1 MNNNRER
8 LGSRLGFIL
17 LSAGCAIGCGNV
29 WKFPYLTGQN
39 GGGAFVLLYII
50 FLIIL
55 GIPVMTME
63 FSIGRGS
70 QKSPLKM
77 LTTLQGK
84 KQHWGWSSP
93 LPFIGNVVLMM
104 FYTCVAGWFLKYFVG
119 FVSGEYAGLSAEQ
132 SGEAFGAMISNP
144 GQQILFTAIICVIG
158 FLICSFSLN
167 KGLEQVTKYMML
179 ILFLLLI
186 VLVIHS
192 CTLSG
197 AKEGLTF
204 YLLPDFTKI
213 TWGTVNAAMNQ
224 AFFTLSLG
232 IGSMAIFGSY
242 LDKKRSLMGESIN
255 VIILD
260 TIVAIMAGLII
271 FPACS
276 TFGVDAGAGPSLI
289 FVTLPNIF
297 ANMAGGR
304 IWGSLFFLFMTFAAL
319 STVLAVF
326 ENILAMFRDWTGVS
340 RVKGCI
346 ICGIHD
352 HPVNSLHSGLQCLE
366 RLCSICRR
374 FRRAGSGRLHRQQS
388 ASSDWLLYL
397 RPVLYLEVRM
407 GLGQFHCRIQCWK
420 RSEGQKVD
428 ETLYAVH
435 SADHHSGRIYRWSSD
450 LQLQIRNNI
459 EIIKRG
465 SLSPFFSAGFLPS

>member
-1 MNNNRER
+1 MNSNRER

-39 GGGAFVLLYII
+39 GGGAFVLIYLI
-50 FLIIL
+50 FLAIL

-77 LTTLQGK
+77 LTALQGK
-84 KQHWGWSSP
+84 KQHWGWASP
-93 LPFIGNVVLMM
+93 FAFIGNVVLMM

-119 FVSGEYAGLSAEQ
+119 FITGEYAGMSAQQ

-144 GQQILFTAIICVIG
+144 GQQILFTVIICVIG

-179 ILFLLLI
+179 ILFLLLF
-186 VLVIHS
+186 VLVVHS
-192 CTLSG
+192 CMLDG
-197 AKEGLTF
+197 AKEGLSF
-204 YLLPDFTKI
+204 YLLPDFSKI

-242 LDKKRSLMGESIN
+242 LGKERSLMGESIN

-260 TIVAIMAGLII
+260 TVVAIMAGLII

-297 ANMAGGR
+297 ANMAGGQ
-304 IWGSLFFLFMTFAAL
+304 IWGALFFLFMTFAAL

-346 ICGIHD
+346 ICGICIIIL
-352 HPVNSLHSGLQCLE
+352 SLPCILGFNVWSGFVPFAE
-366 RLCSICRR
+366 
-374 FRRAGSGRLHRQQS
+374 GSGVLDLEDFIVS
-388 ASSDWLLYL
+388 NLLLPIGCFVYVLFCTWKFGWGWDNFVAEANAGKGLKVKKWMKPYL
-397 RPVLYLEVRM
+397 QFVLPIIILVVFVA
-407 GLGQFHCRIQCWK
+407 GLLTFNFK
-420 RSEGQKVD
+420 
-428 ETLYAVH
+428 
-435 SADHHSGRIYRWSSD
+435 
-450 LQLQIRNNI
+450 
-459 EIIKRG
+459 
-465 SLSPFFSAGFLPS
+465 

>member
-346 ICGIHD
+346 ICGICMIILSI
-352 HPVNSLHSGLQCLE
+352 PCILGFNVWSGFVPFAE
-366 RLCSICRR
+366 
-374 FRRAGSGRLHRQQS
+374 GSGVLDLEDFIVS
-388 ASSDWLLYL
+388 NLLLPIGCFIYVL
-397 RPVLYLEVRM
+397 FCTWKFGWGWDNFTAEANAGKGLKIRSWMKPVFKYIVPVLIVVIYVL
-407 GLGQFHCRIQCWK
+407 GLKSFAWR
-420 RSEGQKVD
+420 
-428 ETLYAVH
+428 
-435 SADHHSGRIYRWSSD
+435 
-450 LQLQIRNNI
+450 
-459 EIIKRG
+459 
-465 SLSPFFSAGFLPS
+465 

>member
-77 LTTLQGK
+77 LTALQGK

-346 ICGIHD
+346 ICGICMIILSI
-352 HPVNSLHSGLQCLE
+352 PCILGFNVWSGFVPFAE
-366 RLCSICRR
+366 
-374 FRRAGSGRLHRQQS
+374 GSGVLDLEDFIVS
-388 ASSDWLLYL
+388 NLLLPIGCFIY
-397 RPVLYLEVRM
+397 VLFCTWKFGWGWDNFTAEANAGK
-407 GLGQFHCRIQCWK
+407 GLKVKKWMKPYMQFI
-420 RSEGQKVD
+420 
-428 ETLYAVH
+428 LP
-435 SADHHSGRIYRWSSD
+435 
-450 LQLQIRNNI
+450 
-459 EIIKRG
+459 III
-465 SLSPFFSAGFLPS
+465 LVVFIACLLTFSFK

>member
-1 MNNNRER
+1 MNNNREH

-39 GGGAFVLLYII
+39 GGGAFVLIYFI
-50 FLIIL
+50 FLVIL

-70 QKSPLKM
+70 QKSPVKM
-77 LTTLQGK
+77 LTALQGK
-84 KQHWGWSSP
+84 KQHWGWASP
-93 LPFIGNVVLMM
+93 LAFIGNVVLMM

-119 FVSGEYAGLSAEQ
+119 FVSGEYAGMTADQ
-132 SGEAFGAMISNP
+132 SGAAFGAMISNP
-144 GQQILFTAIICVIG
+144 GQQILFTVIICVIG

-179 ILFLLLI
+179 VLFLLMI
-186 VLVIHS
+186 ILVVHS
-192 CTLSG
+192 FTLSG

-242 LDKKRSLMGESIN
+242 LNKERSLMGESVN

-297 ANMAGGR
+297 ANMVGGR

-340 RVKGCI
+340 RVVGCI
-346 ICGIHD
+346 ICGICMIILAI
-352 HPVNSLHSGLQCLE
+352 PCILGFNVWSGFVPFAE
-366 RLCSICRR
+366 
-374 FRRAGSGRLHRQQS
+374 GSGVLDLEDFIVS
-388 ASSDWLLYL
+388 NLLLPIGCFVYVIFCTWKFGWGWDNFTAEANAGKGMKVKNWMKPYMQFVL
-397 RPVLYLEVRM
+397 PVIILIVFIA
-407 GLGQFHCRIQCWK
+407 GLLTFNFK
-420 RSEGQKVD
+420 
-428 ETLYAVH
+428 
-435 SADHHSGRIYRWSSD
+435 
-450 LQLQIRNNI
+450 
-459 EIIKRG
+459 
-465 SLSPFFSAGFLPS
+465 

>member
-1 MNNNRER
+1 
-8 LGSRLGFIL
+8 
-17 LSAGCAIGCGNV
+17 
-29 WKFPYLTGQN
+29 
-39 GGGAFVLLYII
+39 
-50 FLIIL
+50 
-55 GIPVMTME
+55 
-63 FSIGRGS
+63 
-70 QKSPLKM
+70 
-77 LTTLQGK
+77 
-84 KQHWGWSSP
+84 
-93 LPFIGNVVLMM
+93 
-104 FYTCVAGWFLKYFVG
+104 
-119 FVSGEYAGLSAEQ
+119 
-132 SGEAFGAMISNP
+132 MISNP

-346 ICGIHD
+346 ICGICMIILSI
-352 HPVNSLHSGLQCLE
+352 PCILGFNVWSGFVPFAE
-366 RLCSICRR
+366 
-374 FRRAGSGRLHRQQS
+374 GSGVLDLEDFIVS
-388 ASSDWLLYL
+388 NLLLPIGCFIYVL
-397 RPVLYLEVRM
+397 FCTWKFGWGWDNFTAEANAGKGMKVKKWMKPYMQFVLPVIILVVFIA
-407 GLGQFHCRIQCWK
+407 GL
-420 RSEGQKVD
+420 V
-428 ETLYAVH
+428 T
-435 SADHHSGRIYRWSSD
+435 
-450 LQLQIRNNI
+450 
-459 EIIKRG
+459 
-465 SLSPFFSAGFLPS
+465 FSFR

>member
-77 LTTLQGK
+77 LTALQGK

-93 LPFIGNVVLMM
+93 LPFIGNVVLVM

-346 ICGIHD
+346 ICGICMIILSI
-352 HPVNSLHSGLQCLE
+352 PCILGFNVWSGFVPFAE
-366 RLCSICRR
+366 
-374 FRRAGSGRLHRQQS
+374 GSGVLDLEDFIVS
-388 ASSDWLLYL
+388 NLLLPIGCFIY
-397 RPVLYLEVRM
+397 VLFCTWKFGWGWDNFTAEANAGK
-407 GLGQFHCRIQCWK
+407 GLKVKKWMKPYMQFI
-420 RSEGQKVD
+420 
-428 ETLYAVH
+428 LP
-435 SADHHSGRIYRWSSD
+435 
-450 LQLQIRNNI
+450 
-459 EIIKRG
+459 IIILVVFIAG
-465 SLSPFFSAGFLPS
+465 LLTFSFK

>member
-39 GGGAFVLLYII
+39 GGGAFVLIYII
-50 FLIIL
+50 FLVIL

-70 QKSPLKM
+70 QKSPVKM
-77 LTTLQGK
+77 LTALQGK
-84 KQHWGWSSP
+84 KQHWGWASP
-93 LPFIGNVVLMM
+93 LAFIGNVVLMM

-119 FVSGEYAGLSAEQ
+119 FVSGEYAGMTADQ
-132 SGEAFGAMISNP
+132 SGAAFGAMISNP
-144 GQQILFTAIICVIG
+144 GQQILYTVIICVIG

-179 ILFLLLI
+179 VLFLLMI
-186 VLVIHS
+186 ILVVHS
-192 CTLSG
+192 FTLSG
-197 AKEGLTF
+197 AKEGLSF

-242 LDKKRSLMGESIN
+242 LNKERSLMGESVN

-297 ANMAGGR
+297 ANMTGGR

-346 ICGIHD
+346 ICGICMIILAL
-352 HPVNSLHSGLQCLE
+352 PCILGFNVWSGFVPFAE
-366 RLCSICRR
+366 
-374 FRRAGSGRLHRQQS
+374 GSGVLDLEDFIVS
-388 ASSDWLLYL
+388 NLLLPIGCFVYVIFCTWKFGWGWDNFTAEANAGKGMKVKNWMKPYMQFVL
-397 RPVLYLEVRM
+397 PVIILIVFIA
-407 GLGQFHCRIQCWK
+407 GLL
-420 RSEGQKVD
+420 
-428 ETLYAVH
+428 T
-435 SADHHSGRIYRWSSD
+435 
-450 LQLQIRNNI
+450 
-459 EIIKRG
+459 
-465 SLSPFFSAGFLPS
+465 FSFK

>member
-1 MNNNRER
+1 MYYKPISVSN
-8 LGSRLGFIL
+8 SF
-17 LSAGCAIGCGNV
+17 
-29 WKFPYLTGQN
+29 F
-39 GGGAFVLLYII
+39 F
-50 FLIIL
+50 FL

-70 QKSPLKM
+70 QKSPVKM
-77 LTTLQGK
+77 LQTLEGK
-84 KQHWGWSSP
+84 KQHWGWAGP
-93 LPFIGNVVLMM
+93 LGFIGNVVLMM

-119 FVSGEYAGLSAEQ
+119 FVTGEYAGMSADR
-132 SGEAFGAMISNP
+132 SGAAFGSMISNP
-144 GQQILFTAIICVIG
+144 GQQILYTAIICVIG

-179 ILFLLLI
+179 VLFLLLL

-197 AKEGLTF
+197 AKEGLSF
-204 YLLPDFTKI
+204 YLLPDFSKV

-242 LDKKRSLMGESIN
+242 LGKERSLMGESVN

-297 ANMAGGR
+297 ANMAGGQ
-304 IWGSLFFLFMTFAAL
+304 IWGALFFLFMTFAAL

-346 ICGIHD
+346 ICGICIIIL
-352 HPVNSLHSGLQCLE
+352 SLPCILGFNVWSGFVPFAE
-366 RLCSICRR
+366 
-374 FRRAGSGRLHRQQS
+374 GSGVLDLEDFIVS
-388 ASSDWLLYL
+388 NLLLPIGCFVYVL
-397 RPVLYLEVRM
+397 FCTWKFGWGWDNFTAEANAGKGMKVKKWMKPYMQFVLPVIILVVFIA
-407 GLGQFHCRIQCWK
+407 GLL
-420 RSEGQKVD
+420 
-428 ETLYAVH
+428 T
-435 SADHHSGRIYRWSSD
+435 
-450 LQLQIRNNI
+450 
-459 EIIKRG
+459 
-465 SLSPFFSAGFLPS
+465 FSFK

>member
-77 LTTLQGK
+77 LTALQGK

-179 ILFLLLI
+179 ILFVLLI

-197 AKEGLTF
+197 AKDGLTF

-260 TIVAIMAGLII
+260 TLVAIMAGLII

-346 ICGIHD
+346 ICGICMIIL
-352 HPVNSLHSGLQCLE
+352 SLPCILGFNVWSGFVPFAE
-366 RLCSICRR
+366 
-374 FRRAGSGRLHRQQS
+374 GSGVLDLEDFIVS
-388 ASSDWLLYL
+388 NLLLPIGCFIY
-397 RPVLYLEVRM
+397 VLFCTWKFGWGWDNFTAEANAGK
-407 GLGQFHCRIQCWK
+407 GLKVKKWMKPYMQF
-420 RSEGQKVD
+420 V
-428 ETLYAVH
+428 LP
-435 SADHHSGRIYRWSSD
+435 
-450 LQLQIRNNI
+450 
-459 EIIKRG
+459 III
-465 SLSPFFSAGFLPS
+465 LVVFIAGLLTFKFR

>member
-77 LTTLQGK
+77 LTALQGK

-186 VLVIHS
+186 VLVINS

-346 ICGIHD
+346 ICGICMIILSI
-352 HPVNSLHSGLQCLE
+352 PCILGFNVWSGFVPFAE
-366 RLCSICRR
+366 
-374 FRRAGSGRLHRQQS
+374 GSGVLDLEDFIVS
-388 ASSDWLLYL
+388 NLLLPIGCFIY
-397 RPVLYLEVRM
+397 VLFCTWKFGWGWDNFTAEANAGK
-407 GLGQFHCRIQCWK
+407 GLKVKKWMKPYMQFI
-420 RSEGQKVD
+420 
-428 ETLYAVH
+428 LP
-435 SADHHSGRIYRWSSD
+435 
-450 LQLQIRNNI
+450 
-459 EIIKRG
+459 IIILVVFIAG
-465 SLSPFFSAGFLPS
+465 LLTFSFK

>member
-39 GGGAFVLLYII
+39 GGGAFVLLYTI

-77 LTTLQGK
+77 LTALQGK

-346 ICGIHD
+346 ICGICMIILSI
-352 HPVNSLHSGLQCLE
+352 PCILGFNVWSGFVPFAE
-366 RLCSICRR
+366 
-374 FRRAGSGRLHRQQS
+374 GSGVLDLEDFIVS
-388 ASSDWLLYL
+388 NLLLPIGCFIY
-397 RPVLYLEVRM
+397 VLFCTWKFGWGWDNFTAEANAGK
-407 GLGQFHCRIQCWK
+407 GLKVKKWMKPYMQFI
-420 RSEGQKVD
+420 
-428 ETLYAVH
+428 LP
-435 SADHHSGRIYRWSSD
+435 
-450 LQLQIRNNI
+450 
-459 EIIKRG
+459 IIILVVFIAG
-465 SLSPFFSAGFLPS
+465 LLTFSFK

>member
-179 ILFLLLI
+179 ILFVLLI

-197 AKEGLTF
+197 AKDGLTF

-260 TIVAIMAGLII
+260 TLVAIMAGLII

-346 ICGIHD
+346 ICGICMIIL
-352 HPVNSLHSGLQCLE
+352 SLPCILGFNVWSGFVPFAE
-366 RLCSICRR
+366 
-374 FRRAGSGRLHRQQS
+374 GSGVLDLEDFIVS
-388 ASSDWLLYL
+388 NLLLPIGCFIY
-397 RPVLYLEVRM
+397 VLFCTWKFGWGWDNFTAEANAGK
-407 GLGQFHCRIQCWK
+407 GLKVKKWMKPYMQF
-420 RSEGQKVD
+420 V
-428 ETLYAVH
+428 LP
-435 SADHHSGRIYRWSSD
+435 
-450 LQLQIRNNI
+450 
-459 EIIKRG
+459 III
-465 SLSPFFSAGFLPS
+465 LVVFIAGLLTFKFR

>member
-1 MNNNRER
+1 
-8 LGSRLGFIL
+8 
-17 LSAGCAIGCGNV
+17 
-29 WKFPYLTGQN
+29 
-39 GGGAFVLLYII
+39 
-50 FLIIL
+50 
-55 GIPVMTME
+55 
-63 FSIGRGS
+63 
-70 QKSPLKM
+70 
-77 LTTLQGK
+77 
-84 KQHWGWSSP
+84 
-93 LPFIGNVVLMM
+93 
-104 FYTCVAGWFLKYFVG
+104 
-119 FVSGEYAGLSAEQ
+119 
-132 SGEAFGAMISNP
+132 
-144 GQQILFTAIICVIG
+144 
-158 FLICSFSLN
+158 
-167 KGLEQVTKYMML
+167 MML

-346 ICGIHD
+346 ICGICMIILSI
-352 HPVNSLHSGLQCLE
+352 PCILGFNVWSGFVPFAE
-366 RLCSICRR
+366 
-374 FRRAGSGRLHRQQS
+374 GSGVLDLEDFIVS
-388 ASSDWLLYL
+388 NLLLPIGCFIY
-397 RPVLYLEVRM
+397 VLFCTWKFGWGWDNFTAEANAGK
-407 GLGQFHCRIQCWK
+407 GLKVKKWMKPYMQFI
-420 RSEGQKVD
+420 
-428 ETLYAVH
+428 LP
-435 SADHHSGRIYRWSSD
+435 
-450 LQLQIRNNI
+450 
-459 EIIKRG
+459 IIILVVFIAG
-465 SLSPFFSAGFLPS
+465 LLTFSFK

>member
-77 LTTLQGK
+77 LTALQGK

-346 ICGIHD
+346 ICGICMIILSI
-352 HPVNSLHSGLQCLE
+352 PCILGFNVWSGFVPFAE
-366 RLCSICRR
+366 
-374 FRRAGSGRLHRQQS
+374 GSGVLDLEDFIVS
-388 ASSDWLLYL
+388 NLLLPIGCFIY
-397 RPVLYLEVRM
+397 VLFCTWKFGWGWDNFTAEANAGK
-407 GLGQFHCRIQCWK
+407 GLKVKKWIKPYMQFI
-420 RSEGQKVD
+420 
-428 ETLYAVH
+428 LP
-435 SADHHSGRIYRWSSD
+435 
-450 LQLQIRNNI
+450 
-459 EIIKRG
+459 IIILVVFIAG
-465 SLSPFFSAGFLPS
+465 LLTFSFK

>member
-77 LTTLQGK
+77 LTALQGK

-192 CTLSG
+192 CSLSG

-346 ICGIHD
+346 ICGICMIILSI
-352 HPVNSLHSGLQCLE
+352 PCILGFNVWSGFVPFAE
-366 RLCSICRR
+366 
-374 FRRAGSGRLHRQQS
+374 GSGVLDLEDFIVS
-388 ASSDWLLYL
+388 NLLLPIGCFIY
-397 RPVLYLEVRM
+397 VLFCTWKFGWGWDNFTAEANAGK
-407 GLGQFHCRIQCWK
+407 GLKVKKWMKPYMQFI
-420 RSEGQKVD
+420 
-428 ETLYAVH
+428 LP
-435 SADHHSGRIYRWSSD
+435 
-450 LQLQIRNNI
+450 
-459 EIIKRG
+459 IIILVVFIAG
-465 SLSPFFSAGFLPS
+465 LLTFSFK

>member
-77 LTTLQGK
+77 LTALQCK

-260 TIVAIMAGLII
+260 TSVAIMAGLII

-346 ICGIHD
+346 ICGICMIILSI
-352 HPVNSLHSGLQCLE
+352 PCILGFNVWSGFVPFAE
-366 RLCSICRR
+366 
-374 FRRAGSGRLHRQQS
+374 GSGVLDLEDFIVS
-388 ASSDWLLYL
+388 NLLLPIGCFIY
-397 RPVLYLEVRM
+397 VLFCTWKFGWGWDNFTAEANAGK
-407 GLGQFHCRIQCWK
+407 GLKVKKWMKPYMQFI
-420 RSEGQKVD
+420 
-428 ETLYAVH
+428 LP
-435 SADHHSGRIYRWSSD
+435 
-450 LQLQIRNNI
+450 
-459 EIIKRG
+459 IIILVVFIAG
-465 SLSPFFSAGFLPS
+465 LLTFSFK

>member
-304 IWGSLFFLFMTFAAL
+304 IWDFLFFLFMTFAAL

-346 ICGIHD
+346 ICGICMIILSI
-352 HPVNSLHSGLQCLE
+352 PCILGFNVWSGFVPFAE
-366 RLCSICRR
+366 
-374 FRRAGSGRLHRQQS
+374 GSGVLDLEDFIVS
-388 ASSDWLLYL
+388 NLLLPIGCFIY
-397 RPVLYLEVRM
+397 VLFCTWKFGWGWDNFTAEVNAGK
-407 GLGQFHCRIQCWK
+407 GLKVKKWMKPYMQFI
-420 RSEGQKVD
+420 
-428 ETLYAVH
+428 LP
-435 SADHHSGRIYRWSSD
+435 
-450 LQLQIRNNI
+450 
-459 EIIKRG
+459 IIILVVFIAG
-465 SLSPFFSAGFLPS
+465 LLTFSFK

>member
-39 GGGAFVLLYII
+39 GGGAFVLIYII
-50 FLIIL
+50 FLVIL

-70 QKSPLKM
+70 QKSPVKM
-77 LTTLQGK
+77 LTALQGK
-84 KQHWGWSSP
+84 KQHWGWASP
-93 LPFIGNVVLMM
+93 LAFIGNVVLMM

-119 FVSGEYAGLSAEQ
+119 FVSGEYAGMTADQ
-132 SGEAFGAMISNP
+132 SGAAFGAMISNP
-144 GQQILFTAIICVIG
+144 GQQILYTVIICVIG

-179 ILFLLLI
+179 VLFLLMI
-186 VLVIHS
+186 ILVVHS
-192 CTLSG
+192 FTLSG
-197 AKEGLTF
+197 AKEGLSF

-242 LDKKRSLMGESIN
+242 LNKERSLMGESVN

-297 ANMAGGR
+297 ANMTGGR

-346 ICGIHD
+346 ICGICMIILAL
-352 HPVNSLHSGLQCLE
+352 PCILGFNVWSGFVPFAE
-366 RLCSICRR
+366 
-374 FRRAGSGRLHRQQS
+374 GSGVLDLEDFIVSNLLLPIGCFVYVIFCTWKFGWGWDNFTAEANAGKGMKVKNWMKPYMQFVLPVIILIVFI
-388 ASSDWLLYL
+388 ASLL
-397 RPVLYLEVRM
+397 
-407 GLGQFHCRIQCWK
+407 
-420 RSEGQKVD
+420 
-428 ETLYAVH
+428 T
-435 SADHHSGRIYRWSSD
+435 
-450 LQLQIRNNI
+450 
-459 EIIKRG
+459 
-465 SLSPFFSAGFLPS
+465 FSFK

>member
-77 LTTLQGK
+77 LTALQGK
-84 KQHWGWSSP
+84 KQHWGWSFP

-326 ENILAMFRDWTGVS
+326 ENILAMFRDSTGVS

-346 ICGIHD
+346 ICGICMIILSI
-352 HPVNSLHSGLQCLE
+352 PCILGFNVWSGFVPFAE
-366 RLCSICRR
+366 
-374 FRRAGSGRLHRQQS
+374 GSGVLDLEDFIVS
-388 ASSDWLLYL
+388 NLLLPIGCFIY
-397 RPVLYLEVRM
+397 VLFCTWKFGWGWDNFTAEANAGK
-407 GLGQFHCRIQCWK
+407 GLKVKKWMKPYMQFI
-420 RSEGQKVD
+420 
-428 ETLYAVH
+428 LP
-435 SADHHSGRIYRWSSD
+435 
-450 LQLQIRNNI
+450 
-459 EIIKRG
+459 IIILVVFIAG
-465 SLSPFFSAGFLPS
+465 LLTFSFK

>member
-39 GGGAFVLLYII
+39 GGGAFVLIYFI

-70 QKSPLKM
+70 QKSPVKM
-77 LTTLQGK
+77 LQALQGK
-84 KQHWGWSSP
+84 KQHWGWASP
-93 LPFIGNVVLMM
+93 LAFIGNVVLMM

-119 FVSGEYAGLSAEQ
+119 FVSGEYAGMTADQ
-132 SGEAFGAMISNP
+132 SGAAFGAMISNP
-144 GQQILFTAIICVIG
+144 GQQILYTVIICVIG

-179 ILFLLLI
+179 VLFLLMI
-186 VLVIHS
+186 ILVVHS
-192 CTLSG
+192 FTLSG
-197 AKEGLTF
+197 AKEGLSF
-204 YLLPDFTKI
+204 YLLPDFSKI

-242 LDKKRSLMGESIN
+242 LNKDRSLMGESVN

-260 TIVAIMAGLII
+260 TVVAIMAGLII

-326 ENILAMFRDWTGVS
+326 ENILAMFRDWTGLS

-346 ICGIHD
+346 ICGICMIILAL
-352 HPVNSLHSGLQCLE
+352 PCILGFNVWSGFVPFAE
-366 RLCSICRR
+366 
-374 FRRAGSGRLHRQQS
+374 GSGVLDLEDFIVS
-388 ASSDWLLYL
+388 NLLLPIGCFVYVL
-397 RPVLYLEVRM
+397 FCTWKFGWGWDNFTAEANAGKGMKVKKWMKPYMQFVLPVIILIVFIA
-407 GLGQFHCRIQCWK
+407 GLL
-420 RSEGQKVD
+420 
-428 ETLYAVH
+428 T
-435 SADHHSGRIYRWSSD
+435 
-450 LQLQIRNNI
+450 
-459 EIIKRG
+459 
-465 SLSPFFSAGFLPS
+465 FSFK

>member
-260 TIVAIMAGLII
+260 TSVAIMAGLII

-346 ICGIHD
+346 ICGICMIILSI
-352 HPVNSLHSGLQCLE
+352 PCILGFNVWSGFVPFAE
-366 RLCSICRR
+366 
-374 FRRAGSGRLHRQQS
+374 GSGVLDLEDFIVS
-388 ASSDWLLYL
+388 NLLLPIGCFIY
-397 RPVLYLEVRM
+397 VLFCTWKFGWGWDNFTAEANAGK
-407 GLGQFHCRIQCWK
+407 GLKVKKWMKPYMQFI
-420 RSEGQKVD
+420 
-428 ETLYAVH
+428 LP
-435 SADHHSGRIYRWSSD
+435 
-450 LQLQIRNNI
+450 
-459 EIIKRG
+459 IIILVVFIAG
-465 SLSPFFSAGFLPS
+465 LLTFSFK

>member
-77 LTTLQGK
+77 LTALQGK

-346 ICGIHD
+346 ICGICMIILSI
-352 HPVNSLHSGLQCLE
+352 PCILGFNVWSGFVPFAE
-366 RLCSICRR
+366 
-374 FRRAGSGRLHRQQS
+374 GSGVLDLEDFIVS
-388 ASSDWLLYL
+388 NLLLPIGCFIY
-397 RPVLYLEVRM
+397 VLFCTWKFGWGWDNFTAEANAGK
-407 GLGQFHCRIQCWK
+407 GLKVKKWMKPYMQFI
-420 RSEGQKVD
+420 
-428 ETLYAVH
+428 LP
-435 SADHHSGRIYRWSSD
+435 
-450 LQLQIRNNI
+450 
-459 EIIKRG
+459 IIILVVFIAG
-465 SLSPFFSAGFLPS
+465 LLTFSFK

>member
-84 KQHWGWSSP
+84 KQHWGWASP
-93 LPFIGNVVLMM
+93 LAFIGNVVLMM

-346 ICGIHD
+346 ICGICMIILSI
-352 HPVNSLHSGLQCLE
+352 PCILGFNVWSGFVPFAE
-366 RLCSICRR
+366 
-374 FRRAGSGRLHRQQS
+374 GSGVLDLEDFIVS
-388 ASSDWLLYL
+388 NLLLPIGCFIYVL
-397 RPVLYLEVRM
+397 FCTWKFGWGWDNFTAEANAGKGMKVKKWMKPYMQFVLPVIILVVFIA
-407 GLGQFHCRIQCWK
+407 GL
-420 RSEGQKVD
+420 V
-428 ETLYAVH
+428 T
-435 SADHHSGRIYRWSSD
+435 
-450 LQLQIRNNI
+450 
-459 EIIKRG
+459 
-465 SLSPFFSAGFLPS
+465 FSFR